1 MRPSI
6 YIGLG
11 GTGIRILAAIKKQY
25 EDVYGKGNIPPIVNF
40 LAIDY
45 NLADIRNP
53 ELLTSLEED
62 ALLIPY
68 IGSPRE
74 YFEAQE
80 KRGAYNWL
88 FPGNTASLA
97 HRISDGACQVRTTG
111 RFYTEYIIHTIEAA
125 LEQRWLQVTHSTYV
139 NENGT
144 PIHCEKIDIYILT
157 SLCGGTGAGSFINI
171 ADLVRSMY
179 GNHCNIIG
187 YGVLH
192 GIFRAMDPFETHTPR
207 VRVNA
212 YSAIKDL
219 DYLMSATPSKPIKF
233 TINGQEKSYNRPL
246 FNRFYLADNLTES
259 GRIIPNIKELC
270 LTIGLHI
277 YTRSQILELDVPTPK
292 LGLCTFDIADKTG
305 WVSGM
310 GVMRVVYKGDLLA
323 KIYGCKAA
331 VELIRKMRQE
341 GSDIPLRAIDWMM
354 SSKVR
359 EDEYSDLLIDSIYS
373 VEALGK
379 LRGPKVAIQ
388 DSMTENRTTV
398 QSYIDTLV
406 DFPAEKALA
415 ELQAEKERLLKAE
428 LVSILSDEGGV
439 TNALKFLQTLRN
451 QLYSCREKMDNEA
464 YELKQQLAYLS
475 PMLAKA
481 QQEYENYDGR
491 FFRTNRGRQERLDV
505 VSATAKRMLKLA
517 LEIKRREAARDI
529 FVHLLNEIQKYH
541 HQLASTDALLG
552 HFGDLYANE
561 LETLCRQHSPFYEH
575 DLSALERENVIV
587 NPDEISVAQ
596 FVATMDKSL
605 LDLDIETEL
614 KSAIDGYV
622 AQLPQAV
629 TYRTKP
635 IAEVID
641 GLDDKE
647 FILLNDAIF
656 NKSKQ
661 TLRIHN
667 RDLVKRNR
675 TTPKDLL
682 IQHSYI
688 CCADFKYNDFIY
700 HKTTSFGSLIDNLLW
715 HLREGETE
723 RHNCPGIGPQ
733 EMVVLH
739 TWEGVI
745 PYCIEAFD
753 EQVVEEY
760 ERVIEAYLSG
770 GSTFNPHFDKEL
782 FDQMRQAGFS
792 LKPRSTSEESEQ

>member
-25 EDVYGKGNIPPIVNF
+25 EDVYGKGNLPPIVNF

-45 NLADIRNP
+45 NLADIKNP
-53 ELLTSLEED
+53 ELSTSIEED

-68 IGSPRE
+68 IGSPREE

-88 FPGNTASLA
+88 FPGNTVSLA
-97 HRISDGACQVRTTG
+97 HRISDGSVHRTNG
-111 RFYTEYIIHTIEAA
+111 RFYTEYLLPYIQTA
-125 LEQRWLQVTHSTYV
+125 LQQRVQQVQQIAFAP
-139 NENGT
+139 EF
-144 PIHCEKIDIYILT
+144 DLYILT

-179 GNHCNIIG
+179 GNQCNIIG

-192 GIFRAMDPFETHTPR
+192 SVFRMVDPLRTHTRRFPL
-207 VRVNA
+207 NA
-212 YSAIKDL
+212 YSATLDL
-219 DYLMSATPSKPIKF
+219 DYLMSATPSKPVKF
-233 TINGQEKSYNRPL
+233 TINGKEKSYDRPL
-246 FNRFYLADNLTES
+246 FDHFYLIDNQTES
-259 GRIIPNIKELC
+259 GRIIPNIHELC
-270 LTIGLHI
+270 PTIGLHI
-277 YTRSQILELDVPTPK
+277 YTRSQIPMPESPNMEWQSGIYNL
-292 LGLCTFDIADKTG
+292 ADKIG

-310 GVMRVVYKGDLLA
+310 GVVRIVYRGDLLA
-323 KIYGCKAA
+323 KLYGCKAA

-341 GSDIPLRAIDWMM
+341 GSDIPQRAIDWMM
-354 SSKVR
+354 AAR
-359 EDEYSDLLIDSIYS
+359 ILENEYNDLLIDSIYS

-379 LRGPKVAIQ
+379 LKGPKVAIQ
-388 DSMTENRTTV
+388 DSMTATKATV
-398 QSYIDTLV
+398 QNYINTLV

-439 TNALKFLQTLRN
+439 ANALKFLQTLRN

-464 YELKQQLAYLS
+464 YELKQQLAYLL

-505 VSATAKRMLKLA
+505 VSSTAKRMLKLA

-541 HQLASTDALLG
+541 HQLASTDELLG
-552 HFGDLYANE
+552 HLSELYTNE
-561 LETLCRQHSPFYEH
+561 SDALIHRGSSPLHEH
-575 DLSALERENVIV
+575 DLSVLERENVTI
-587 NPDEISVAQ
+587 NPNEISVAQ
-596 FVATMDKSL
+596 FVARMDKSL
-605 LDLDIETEL
+605 LELDIETEL
-614 KSAIDGYV
+614 QTAIDGYV
-622 AQLPQAV
+622 TQLPQAEA
-629 TYRTKP
+629 YRTKP
-635 IAEVID
+635 IAEVIEEMSD
-641 GLDDKE
+641 EALTGLAEVIGTKAE
-647 FILLNDAIF
+647 RLLRLNNRGLANDSGRRPTELIANHSHLCF
-656 NKSKQ
+656 GQS
-661 TLRIHN
+661 TP
-667 RDLVKRNR
+667 RNAH
-675 TTPKDLL
+675 L
-682 IQHSYI
+682 ITQQLATQLPCGI
-688 CCADFKYNDFIY
+688 
-700 HKTTSFGSLIDNLLW
+700 
-715 HLREGETE
+715 TE
-723 RHNCPGIGPQ
+723 QHNCSGIGTQ
-733 EMVVLH
+733 EMVMFH
-739 TWEGVI
+739 TWEAVI

-782 FDQMRQAGFS
+782 FDQMRQEGFS
-792 LKPRSTSEESEQ
+792 LKPRSASEESEQ

>member
-11 GTGIRILAAIKKQY
+11 GTGIRILAAIKKHY

-40 LAIDY
+40 LAIDF
-45 NLADIRNP
+45 NLAEINNP
-53 ELLTSLEED
+53 ELPTSLEED

-68 IGSPRE
+68 NGSPIQH
-74 YFEAQE
+74 FAVQE

-144 PIHCEKIDIYILT
+144 PIHCKWIGIYILT
-157 SLCGGTGAGSFINI
+157 SLCGGTGAGSFLNVAELIHRKYSER
-171 ADLVRSMY
+171 A
-179 GNHCNIIG
+179 HIIG

-192 GIFRAMDPFETHTPR
+192 GIFRAMDPIGNK
-207 VRVNA
+207 VRKVAVNA

-233 TINGQEKSYNRPL
+233 TINGAERVFQVPL
-246 FNRFYLADNLTES
+246 FDRFHVIDNLTES
-259 GRIIPNIKELC
+259 GRLVTNLQELC
-270 LTIGLHI
+270 ALVGLHTFI
-277 YTRSQILELDVPTPK
+277 RSQILELDVPTPK

-331 VELIRKMRQE
+331 VELIRKIRQE
-341 GSDIPLRAIDWMM
+341 GSDIPQRVFDWMM
-354 SSKVR
+354 EAR
-359 EDEYSDLLIDSIYS
+359 ILENEYNDLLIDSIYS

-398 QSYIDTLV
+398 QNYINTLV
-406 DFPAEKALA
+406 DFPEAKILA

-439 TNALKFLQTLRN
+439 ANALKFLQTLRN
-451 QLYSCREKMDNEA
+451 QLYSCREKMEA
-464 YELKQQLAYLS
+464 EAATMKQQLADKAPVLE
-475 PMLAKA
+475 KA
-481 QQEYENYDGR
+481 QQEYENYGGI
-491 FFRTNRGRQERLDV
+491 FFISTNRGRQVRLEV
-505 VSATAKRMLKLA
+505 VSTTAKGMLKLA

-614 KSAIDGYV
+614 KSAIDAYV
-622 AQLPQAV
+622 EGLPQAV
-629 TYRTKP
+629 AYRTKRL
-635 IAEVID
+635 IDVIEA
-641 GLDDKE
+641 LDDVAYAQLKYAIE
-647 FILLNDAIF
+647 TKASSLLRLDNRSQENDGGRKPTELMVHEYMISLYCKGDEKCRLEKDHAFISLATGQAGCKFIPNPCEALRQKMFIF
-656 NKSKQ
+656 
-661 TLRIHN
+661 RAEH
-667 RDLVKRNR
+667 
-675 TTPKDLL
+675 
-682 IQHSYI
+682 
-688 CCADFKYNDFIY
+688 AF
-700 HKTTSFGSLIDNLLW
+700 
-715 HLREGETE
+715 
-723 RHNCPGIGPQ
+723 
-733 EMVVLH
+733 
-739 TWEGVI
+739 I

-753 EQVVEEY
+753 ERVVEEY

-782 FDQMRQAGFS
+782 FDQMCQEGFS
-792 LKPRSTSEESEQ
+792 LKPRSASEEPEQ

>member
-25 EDVYGKGNIPPIVNF
+25 EDVYGKGNLPPIVNF
-40 LAIDY
+40 LAIDF
-45 NLADIRNP
+45 NLAEINNP
-53 ELLTSLEED
+53 ELPTSLKED

-68 IGSPRE
+68 VGDPRKHL
-74 YFEAQE
+74 EARIEQGDY
-80 KRGAYNWL
+80 KWM
-88 FPGNTASLA
+88 FPGNTCSIFGRLASSPDQL
-97 HRISDGACQVRTTG
+97 RTSG
-111 RFYTEYIIHTIEAA
+111 RFYTEYLLPYIQTA
-125 LEQRWLQVTHSTYV
+125 LQQRVQQVQQIAFAP
-139 NENGT
+139 EF
-144 PIHCEKIDIYILT
+144 DLYILT

-171 ADLVRSMY
+171 ADLVRSMF
-179 GNHCNIIG
+179 GNQCNIIG

-192 GIFRAMDPFETHTPR
+192 SVFRMVDPLRTHTRRFPL
-207 VRVNA
+207 NA
-212 YSAIKDL
+212 YSATLDL
-219 DYLMSATPSKPIKF
+219 DYLMSASSSKPVKF
-233 TINGQEKSYNRPL
+233 TLNGKEKSYNRPL
-246 FNRFYLADNLTES
+246 FDLFYLIDNQTES
-259 GRIIPNIKELC
+259 GRIIPNIHELC
-270 LTIGLHI
+270 PTIGLHI
-277 YTRSQILELDVPTPK
+277 YTRSQIPMPESPNMEWQSGIYNL
-292 LGLCTFDIADKTG
+292 ADKKG

-310 GVMRVVYKGDLLA
+310 GVMRVAYRGDLLA

-341 GSDIPLRAIDWMM
+341 GSDIPLRVIDWMM
-354 SSKVR
+354 ASKVR
-359 EDEYSDLLIDSIYS
+359 EDEYNDLLIDSIYS

-398 QSYIDTLV
+398 QNYINTLV
-406 DFPAEKALA
+406 DFPEAKILA

-439 TNALKFLQTLRN
+439 ANALIFLKTLRD

-481 QQEYENYDGR
+481 QQEYDNYGGI
-491 FFRTNRGRQERLDV
+491 FFIRTNRGRQERLDV
-505 VSATAKRMLKLA
+505 VSETAQRIQKLA

-529 FVHLLNEIQKYH
+529 FVHLLNETQKYH
-541 HQLASTDALLG
+541 HQLASTDELLG
-552 HFGDLYANE
+552 HLSELYTNE
-561 LETLCRQHSPFYEH
+561 SDALIHRGSSPLHEH
-575 DLSALERENVIV
+575 DLSVLERENVTI
-587 NPDEISVAQ
+587 NPNEIIVAQ

-614 KSAIDGYV
+614 QTAIDGYV
-622 AQLPQAV
+622 AQLPQAEA
-629 TYRTKP
+629 YRTKP
-635 IAEVID
+635 IAEVIEAMSD
-641 GLDDKE
+641 EALTGLAEVIGTKAE
-647 FILLNDAIF
+647 RLLRLN
-656 NKSKQ
+656 
-661 TLRIHN
+661 N
-667 RDLVKRNR
+667 RGLANGSGQRPTELIANHSHLCFGQSTPRNAHLITHR
-675 TTPKDLL
+675 LTTQLPCG
-682 IQHSYI
+682 I
-688 CCADFKYNDFIY
+688 
-700 HKTTSFGSLIDNLLW
+700 
-715 HLREGETE
+715 TE
-723 RHNCPGIGPQ
+723 QYDCSGIGPQ
-733 EMVVLH
+733 EMVMFH

-782 FDQMRQAGFS
+782 FDQMCQEGFS